1 MEDAQTPFLGWVKSN
16 TSTANLLSILLL
28 VFAAW
33 AAVEI
38 VSNVNGSDIPP
49 TTGVLSNEND
59 ADGQRINNG
68 LIVGLGAVAGTTGL
82 ILQLIITRNPTE
94 EDVEVEPVEDEEID
108 EVVED
113 LMEGVDDLDEE
124 EEVSEE
130 ETSDEE
136 EIIVEEEEIS
146 EQETSDE
153 EEIIVEEEEIPEQ
166 ETPDEEESLEE
177 EESTPE
183 EQGEEESEEEAP
195 AEEEKTP
202 IKKRKF

>member
-1 MEDAQTPFLGWVKSN
+1 MQISRGALMEDAQTPFMGWVKSN
-16 TSTANLLSILLL
+16 TSTANLLSIVLL

-59 ADGQRINNG
+59 PDGQRINNG
-68 LIVGLGAVAGTTGL
+68 LIIGLGAVAGTTGL
-82 ILQLIITRNPTE
+82 ILQLLITRESTE
-94 EDVEVEPVEDEEID
+94 KDVETEPVEDEEID

-113 LMEGVDDLDEE
+113 LMDDGEDSEEEIVVEDIIIEE
-124 EEVSEE
+124 EEE
-130 ETSDEE
+130 ET
-136 EIIVEEEEIS
+136 IVEEE
-146 EQETSDE
+146 TP
-153 EEIIVEEEEIPEQ
+153 VEEQ
-166 ETPDEEESLEE
+166 SLEE

-183 EQGEEESEEEAP
+183 EQGEDESKEEAP
-195 AEEEKTP
+195 VDENKTP

>member
-1 MEDAQTPFLGWVKSN
+1 MEDAQTPLMGWVKSN
-16 TSTANLLSILLL
+16 TSTANLLSIVLL

-59 ADGQRINNG
+59 PDGQRINNG
-68 LIVGLGAVAGTTGL
+68 LIIGLGAVAGTTGL
-82 ILQLIITRNPTE
+82 ILQLLITRESTVK
-94 EDVEVEPVEDEEID
+94 DVETEPVEDEEID

-113 LMEGVDDLDEE
+113 LMDDE
-124 EEVSEE
+124 
-130 ETSDEE
+130 
-136 EIIVEEEEIS
+136 EEEEIS
-146 EQETSDE
+146 EEETPVE
-153 EEIIVEEEEIPEQ
+153 EEIVIEEIIVEKEEISEEE
-166 ETPDEEESLEE
+166 TPVEEESLEE

-183 EQGEEESEEEAP
+183 KQGEEESKEEAP
-195 AEEEKTP
+195 AEENKTP

>member
-16 TSTANLLSILLL
+16 ASTANLLSIILL

-59 ADGQRINNG
+59 PDGQRINNG
-68 LIVGLGAVAGTTGL
+68 LIIGLGAVAGTTGL
-82 ILQLIITRNPTE
+82 ILQLLITRDSAE
-94 EDVEVEPVEDEEID
+94 IVVETEPVEDDEID

-113 LMEGVDDLDEE
+113 LMDDGED
-124 EEVSEE
+124 SEE
-130 ETSDEE
+130 EIVDEE
-136 EIIVEEEEIS
+136 EIVVEDIIIEEEETIVEEE
-146 EQETSDE
+146 
-153 EEIIVEEEEIPEQ
+153 
-166 ETPDEEESLEE
+166 TPVEEESLEE

-183 EQGEEESEEEAP
+183 EQGEDESKEEAP
-195 AEEEKTP
+195 ADENKTP

>member
-1 MEDAQTPFLGWVKSN
+1 MEDAHTPFLGWVKSN
-16 TSTANLLSILLL
+16 ASTANLLSIVLLI
-28 VFAAW
+28 FAAW

-59 ADGQRINNG
+59 PDGQRINNG

-82 ILQLIITRNPTE
+82 ILQLLIVKDS
-94 EDVEVEPVEDEEID
+94 EDEAVEVKPVEDEEID

-113 LMEGVDDLDEE
+113 LMDEG

-130 ETSDEE
+130 DE
-136 EIIVEEEEIS
+136 IVVEEEEIS
-146 EQETSDE
+146 E
-153 EEIIVEEEEIPEQ
+153 EEISE
-166 ETPDEEESLEE
+166 EEESLEE

-183 EQGEEESEEEAP
+183 EQGEEESKEEAP
-195 AEEEKTP
+195 AEENKTP
-202 IKKRKF
+202 VKKRKF

>member
-1 MEDAQTPFLGWVKSN
+1 MQISRGAPMEDAQTPFMGWVKSN
-16 TSTANLLSILLL
+16 TSTANLLSIVLL

-59 ADGQRINNG
+59 PDGQRINNG
-68 LIVGLGAVAGTTGL
+68 LIIGLGAVAGTTGL
-82 ILQLIITRNPTE
+82 ILQLLITRDSAE
-94 EDVEVEPVEDEEID
+94 IVVETEPVEDDEID

-113 LMEGVDDLDEE
+113 LMDDGEDSEEEIVVEDIIIEE
-124 EEVSEE
+124 EEE
-130 ETSDEE
+130 ET
-136 EIIVEEEEIS
+136 IVED
-146 EQETSDE
+146 ETP
-153 EEIIVEEEEIPEQ
+153 VEEQ
-166 ETPDEEESLEE
+166 SLEE

-183 EQGEEESEEEAP
+183 EQGEDESKEEAP
-195 AEEEKTP
+195 ADENKTP

>member
-59 ADGQRINNG
+59 SDGQRINNG
-68 LIVGLGAVAGTTGL
+68 LVIGLGAVAGTTGL
-82 ILQLIITRNPTE
+82 ILQLIITRDSTE
-94 EDVEVEPVEDEEID
+94 EDVEIEPVEDEEID

-124 EEVSEE
+124 EVSEE
-130 ETSDEE
+130 
-136 EIIVEEEEIS
+136 
-146 EQETSDE
+146 ETSDE

-195 AEEEKTP
+195 AEEQKTP

>member
-1 MEDAQTPFLGWVKSN
+1 MQISRGAPMEDAQTPLMGWVKSN
-16 TSTANLLSILLL
+16 TSTANLLSIVLL

-59 ADGQRINNG
+59 PDGQRINNG
-68 LIVGLGAVAGTTGL
+68 LIIGLGAVAGTTGL
-82 ILQLIITRNPTE
+82 ILQLLITRESTE
-94 EDVEVEPVEDEEID
+94 KVVETEPVEDEEID

-113 LMEGVDDLDEE
+113 LMDDEADSEEEILDEE
-124 EEVSEE
+124 EIVV
-130 ETSDEE
+130 E
-136 EIIVEEEEIS
+136 EIIIEEEEIS
-146 EQETSDE
+146 EE
-153 EEIIVEEEEIPEQ
+153 
-166 ETPDEEESLEE
+166 ETPVEEESLEE

-183 EQGEEESEEEAP
+183 EQGEEESKEEAP
-195 AEEEKTP
+195 AEENKTP

>member
-1 MEDAQTPFLGWVKSN
+1 MEDAQTPFMGWVKSN
-16 TSTANLLSILLL
+16 TSTANLLSIVLL

-59 ADGQRINNG
+59 PDGQRINNG
-68 LIVGLGAVAGTTGL
+68 LIIGLGAVAGTTGL
-82 ILQLIITRNPTE
+82 ILQLLITRESTE
-94 EDVEVEPVEDEEID
+94 KDVETEPVEDEEID

-113 LMEGVDDLDEE
+113 LMDDGEDSEEEIVVEDIIIEE
-124 EEVSEE
+124 EEE
-130 ETSDEE
+130 ET
-136 EIIVEEEEIS
+136 IVEEE
-146 EQETSDE
+146 TP
-153 EEIIVEEEEIPEQ
+153 VEEQ
-166 ETPDEEESLEE
+166 SLEE

-183 EQGEEESEEEAP
+183 EQGEDESKEEAP
-195 AEEEKTP
+195 VDENKTP